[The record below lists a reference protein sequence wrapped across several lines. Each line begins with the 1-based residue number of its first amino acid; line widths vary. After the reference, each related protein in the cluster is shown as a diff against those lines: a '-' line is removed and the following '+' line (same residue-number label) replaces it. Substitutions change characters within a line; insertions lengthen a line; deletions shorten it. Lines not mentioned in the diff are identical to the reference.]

1 MKLKFVISMS
11 TAIFATISISTFAIT
26 EEEAQSVVSEA
37 FASGQSANAI
47 VESLLEQG
55 LSLEQISALSVND
68 DLGPYQIELAKAAI
82 CASRDTQEAELVG
95 NAALSLS
102 PEQVLYDEIRG
113 AMETYETTGCLA
125 FADTL
130 LPPPVYSPS
139 NTGSL
144 GGVIPPGS
152 PAN

>member
-1 MKLKFVISMS
+1 MKFKFVIPAVAAALLVGPLGALAM
-11 TAIFATISISTFAIT
+11 T
-26 EEEAQSVVSEA
+26 EAEAQSVVSEA
-37 FASGQSANAI
+37 FASGQSADAI